1 MYIVV
6 GNPCATYQY
15 YREFV
20 ITILPGLKML
30 DGISVER
37 SERIVAKQKF
47 SEIKTTIL
55 QQEQEYFAKRE
66 KEKEEF
72 KENEDVGTTNDADEA
87 DEDKTEKRRKYF
99 SEKSNYTPETR
110 MEMQQVLEEINQ
122 EKENVG
128 DVPKK
133 EKKERQLFMK

>member
-72 KENEDVGTTNDADEA
+72 KENEDVGTTDDADEA

>member
-1 MYIVV
+1 
-6 GNPCATYQY
+6 
-15 YREFV
+15 
-20 ITILPGLKML
+20 ML

-66 KEKEEF
+66 KEKQEF
-72 KENEDVGTTNDADEA
+72 KENEDVGTTDDADEA

>member
-6 GNPCATYQY
+6 GNPCATYQN

-30 DGISVER
+30 DGVSVER

>member
-6 GNPCATYQY
+6 GNPCATYQN

-30 DGISVER
+30 DGVSVER

-72 KENEDVGTTNDADEA
+72 KENEDVGSSDDADEA

>member
-6 GNPCATYQY
+6 GNPCATFQN

>member
-30 DGISVER
+30 DGVSVER